1 MNTIPIRPFAAA
13 KLLTFAALALV
24 LGGCHISGIKGN
36 GHIVTENR
44 SVQEFSSVEAEGAF
58 DIQWVPGP
66 ATCTITTD
74 ENLLLHVETSM
85 RGNKLRLEWH
95 GQLRPTHGMKVKLSS
110 SMLTASRLTGAVRLT
125 ATRLS
130 GKGFYIDGTG
140 ATRVTADG
148 AVNELMATMSGA
160 SKLEAA
166 DLQVKM
172 AQLSISG
179 AGKANVSPSEVLKVA
194 ISGAGKV
201 TYSGNPA
208 IEKDI
213 SGAGSVRKRD

>member
-13 KLLTFAALALV
+13 KFLTFAALC
-24 LGGCHISGIKGN
+24 LGGCHLSGIRGN

-44 SVQEFSSVEAEGAF
+44 PVQEFTSVEAEGAF
-58 DIQWVPGP
+58 DIQWATGP
-66 ATCTITTD
+66 AACTVTTD
-74 ENLLLHVETSM
+74 ENLQSHVETTMS
-85 RGNKLRLEWH
+85 GSKLQLRWH
-95 GQLRPTHGMKVKLSS
+95 GQLRPTHGMKVNLSS
-110 SMLTASRLTGAVRLT
+110 SMLTATRLTGAVRLT

-148 AVNELMATMSGA
+148 TVNELMATMSGA
-160 SKLEAA
+160 SKLDAA
-166 DLQVKM
+166 DLQVRS

-179 AGKANVSPSEVLKVA
+179 AGKADVSASEVLKVA

-201 TYSGNPA
+201 TYSGNPS